1 MSVSSK
7 TFVIKHL
14 VIKHLVV
21 IGTGLIGGSVALALK
36 RAGCVE
42 RITGVGRSVKNLEE
56 AVRLGV
62 IDDFS
67 HDIATAV
74 DDADMI
80 LLAVPVAACD
90 QVFATLAESLPNQ
103 AIVTDAGSTKQ
114 SVMAS
119 AEKYLSDPSRFV
131 PAHPI
136 AGTEH
141 SGAAAAFAELF
152 DDKKCILTPNEKT
165 NANALAQVKTMWE
178 ATGAC
183 VKIMSAAE
191 HDDVLAAVSHL
202 PHLAAFAIVNAVGK
216 SDHAF
221 RFAAGGFRDFT
232 RIASSSPEM
241 WRDIALCNQSA
252 IVDKIDA
259 LQAELGVLRDALT
272 ENDGDAL
279 LDKFTSAKQARDSW
293 MSKYGDK
300 L

>member
-1 MSVSSK
+1 MS
-7 TFVIKHL
+7 IQM
-14 VIKHLVV
+14 KHLVV

-42 RITGVGRSVKNLEE
+42 RITGVGRSVANLEE

-67 HDIATAV
+67 HDIEKAV
-74 DDADMI
+74 VDADMV
-80 LLAVPVAACD
+80 LVAVPVAACE
-90 QVFATLAESLPNQ
+90 QVFEALAKSLPDK
-103 AIVTDAGSTKQ
+103 AVITDAGSTKQ

-119 AEKYLSDPSRFV
+119 AERYLKHPSQFV
-131 PAHPI
+131 PAHPV
-136 AGTEH
+136 AGSEH
-141 SGAAAAFAELF
+141 SGAAAAFSELF
-152 DDKKCILTPNEKT
+152 EDKKCILTPNEQTDAK
-165 NANALAQVKTMWE
+165 ALAQVQALWE
-178 ATGAC
+178 AVGAR

-221 RFAAGGFRDFT
+221 RLAAGGFRDFT

-259 LQAELGVLRDALT
+259 LQEELSVLRDALKAR
-272 ENDGDAL
+272 DGDAL
-279 LDKFTSAKQARDSW
+279 LDKFASAKQARDKW